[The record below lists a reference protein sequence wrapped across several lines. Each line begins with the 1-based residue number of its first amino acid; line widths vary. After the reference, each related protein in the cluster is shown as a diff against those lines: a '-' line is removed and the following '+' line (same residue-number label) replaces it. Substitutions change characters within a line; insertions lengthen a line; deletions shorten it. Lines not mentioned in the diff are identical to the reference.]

1 MTTIDIGDVTQA
13 AIDHRKTASN
23 ALNRAMRLHEQLAAA
38 QNALR
43 SLGQAYA
50 DLKTDNDELGAIVK
64 AAEYQC
70 GARPCMEGD
79 CDHAYEADDNAPD
92 NAPCPLI
99 VTRHATAAEILAVE
113 LLLMSSDGDP
123 LDDAEEIPVGEIRR
137 VMGEARTA
145 VNV

>member
-1 MTTIDIGDVTQA
+1 MTTIDITAVTQA
-13 AIDHRKTASN
+13 AIDHRKTASD
-23 ALNRAMRLHEQLAAA
+23 ALNRAAHMYEQLAAA

-43 SLGQAYA
+43 SLSQAYA
-50 DLKTDNDELGAIVK
+50 DLKTDNDELAAIVQ
-64 AAEYQC
+64 AAEYEY

-113 LLLMSSDGDP
+113 LLLISTDGDP
-123 LDDAEEIPVGEIRR
+123 LDDGEEIPVGEVRR
-137 VMGEARTA
+137 VMGEARTP